1 MFRAIVGKEIRNHLL
16 SFRFQAVFV
25 LLLVLLPATVLVLS
39 NDAVRKQ
46 TEASERQ
53 ASIDRYLAEYAH
65 FNRLQNVIQPSQPP
79 LPVHALIRGLSDDVN
94 MEAFDNDPL
103 PVIFPLID
111 LTFIVAVLLSLAALI
126 LSYDAVCGEKEDG
139 TLKLVLANGV
149 PRSTVILGKIAG
161 GVATLLIPFLIALA
175 ASLLIIL
182 ANPRLGW
189 SGPEWLAL
197 GLVTAGSAV
206 YLTLFYSLGVLI
218 SARHQTGA
226 SSIMTALFVWV
237 LAVLVLPNLS
247 PYAASLLSPAPSAI
261 KVGREVRR
269 LTDVERDDLG
279 RRLAGEKQA
288 AVLKEHAVL
297 AGIDRMSPAD
307 VKAAIG
313 RDPELARAYE
323 LWRKAGAAGWDEANA
338 IQNSKAE
345 ALLGDLRRREEAQT
359 KLSIGISSASPMAAF
374 TYLSADASGTGLR
387 GQSHFRDL
395 SAAWDQA
402 YGAYRR
408 RKIAE
413 IQKAEPTRDAWNTP
427 VDVSDMPRF
436 VFRPQPASERIKAIW
451 VPFLIL
457 AGLGL
462 AVFAAAYASFI
473 RYDAR

>member
-1 MFRAIVGKEIRNHLL
+1 MFRAIAGKEIRNHLL

-53 ASIDRYLAEYAH
+53 ASVERYLASYAH
-65 FNRLQNVIQPSQPP
+65 FNRLQNVIEPSEPP
-79 LPVHALIRGLSDDVN
+79 LPVHAMVRGLSDDVN

-182 ANPRLGW
+182 ASPRLGW
-189 SGPEWLAL
+189 SGPEWIAL
-197 GLVTAGSAV
+197 GLITAGSAV

-261 KVGREVRR
+261 KVGREVQR
-269 LTDVERDDLG
+269 LTDVDRDALG
-279 RRLAGEKQA
+279 NKLSGEKRA
-288 AVLKEHAVL
+288 VVLKEYPVL
-297 AGIDRMSPAD
+297 TGIERMSEAD
-307 VKAAIG
+307 IKAVIG
-313 RDPELARAYE
+313 RDPDFARAYD
-323 LWRKAGAAGWDEANA
+323 LWRQAGAAGWNEANS
-338 IQNSKAE
+338 IQNAKAD
-345 ALLGDLRRREEAQT
+345 ALRDDLRRKEEAQT
-359 KLSIGISSASPMAAF
+359 RLSVAISSASPMAAF

-387 GQSHFRDL
+387 GQTHFGEL

-402 YGAYRR
+402 YGAYLR

-413 IQKAEPTRDAWNTP
+413 LQKAEPTRDVWNTP
-427 VDVSDMPRF
+427 VNVSDMPRF
-436 VFRPQPASERIKAIW
+436 VFRPEAASERIKGVW
-451 VPFLIL
+451 VPFLLL

-462 AVFAAAYASFI
+462 SLFAAAYASFV
-473 RYDAR
+473 RYDVR